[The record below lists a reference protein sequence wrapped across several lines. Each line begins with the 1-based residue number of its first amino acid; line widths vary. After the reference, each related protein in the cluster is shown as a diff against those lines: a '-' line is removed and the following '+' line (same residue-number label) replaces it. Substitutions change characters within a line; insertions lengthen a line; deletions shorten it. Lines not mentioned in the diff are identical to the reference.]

1 MKVNEWRLAATI
13 NCNVSVFIIRNV
25 KSSSY
30 TGKPSS
36 SGEKELS
43 RLCEKWNK
51 IIASISEQKNG
62 IVIERVD
69 YR

>member
-1 MKVNEWRLAATI
+1 MKVNGRRLAATI

-36 SGEKELS
+36 SVEKELS
-43 RLCEKWNK
+43 SLCEKWNE

-62 IVIERVD
+62 IVIESRL
-69 YR
+69 

>member
-1 MKVNEWRLAATI
+1 MKVDGRRLAATI

-36 SGEKELS
+36 SVEKELS
-43 RLCEKWNK
+43 RFCEKWNK
-51 IIASISEQKNG
+51 IIASISEQKNE
-62 IVIERVD
+62 IVIENRL
-69 YR
+69 